1 MRDYNLI
8 GGYSGYKNELDIGVT
23 YKEKGFYTV
32 IIEKPAVVDK
42 ISTLRKMRK
51 DFPKSDDVRFSLQ
64 DAMSELSKIDKQ
76 LMMLQ

>member
-1 MRDYNLI
+1 MITHLKI
-8 GGYSGYKNELDIGVT
+8 KNDKLR
-23 YKEKGFYTV
+23 KLLKQ
-32 IIEKPAVVDK
+32 KPVVVDK

-51 DFPKSDDVRFSLQ
+51 DFPNSDDVRFSLQ

>member
-1 MRDYNLI
+1 MITHLKI
-8 GGYSGYKNELDIGVT
+8 
-23 YKEKGFYTV
+23 KEDKLKKLLKQ
-32 IIEKPAVVDK
+32 KPVVLDK

-64 DAMSELSKIDKQ
+64 DAITDLNKIDKQ

>member
-1 MRDYNLI
+1 MITHLKI
-8 GGYSGYKNELDIGVT
+8 KNDKLR
-23 YKEKGFYTV
+23 KLLKQ
-32 IIEKPAVVDK
+32 KPVVVDK

-64 DAMSELSKIDKQ
+64 DAMSDLNKIDKQ

>member
-1 MRDYNLI
+1 MITHLKI
-8 GGYSGYKNELDIGVT
+8 KNDKLR
-23 YKEKGFYTV
+23 KLLKQ
-32 IIEKPAVVDK
+32 KPVVVDK
-42 ISTLRKMRK
+42 INTLRKMRK

>member
-1 MRDYNLI
+1 MITNLKI
-8 GGYSGYKNELDIGVT
+8 KNDKLR
-23 YKEKGFYTV
+23 KLLKQ
-32 IIEKPAVVDK
+32 KPVVVDK

>member
-1 MRDYNLI
+1 MITHLKI
-8 GGYSGYKNELDIGVT
+8 KNDKIKKLQKQRPV
-23 YKEKGFYTV
+23 
-32 IIEKPAVVDK
+32 VVDK
-42 ISTLRKMRK
+42 INTLRKMRK